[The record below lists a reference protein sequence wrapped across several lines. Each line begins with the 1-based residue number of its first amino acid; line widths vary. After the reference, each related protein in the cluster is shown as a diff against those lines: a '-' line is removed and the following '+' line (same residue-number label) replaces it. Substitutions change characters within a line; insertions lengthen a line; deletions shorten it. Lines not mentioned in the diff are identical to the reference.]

1 MKIVEFAF
9 LFALWAPPVA
19 VVACALL
26 LLMPDSRAHRH
37 TAPAHAARVMH

>member
-1 MKIVEFAF
+1 MNIIAFAF
-9 LFALWAPPVA
+9 LLALWAPPLA

-37 TAPAHAARVMH
+37 TAPAHAARLMH